1 MNRARQHRRGDRTE
15 PLFAAVHES
24 AIGPQPKWAPVVGTS
39 AIEGEPET
47 GFRCC
52 ERRL

>member
-24 AIGPQPKWAPVVGTS
+24 AIGP
-39 AIEGEPET
+39 
-47 GFRCC
+47 
-52 ERRL
+52 ERRLSDVCYSAAVGG